1 MLIHK
6 EIIYSLYLTKKNFSG
21 FINVRKGH
29 FMELNNISATNF
41 RASVSPHVKTQL
53 YRQLPHTA
61 RQKTLKAL
69 EKQLENIK
77 YWGSKDSEI
86 VLAKDIRGVYR
97 LGLRYNVT
105 PEMHF
110 TCAIKGPAG
119 KSELTQFLA
128 LKEKHILNTEATI
141 KYLYSKYGKGIF
153 NLLK

>member
-1 MLIHK
+1 MLIYK

-77 YWGSKDSEI
+77 NWGTNDSEI
-86 VLAKDIRGVYR
+86 VVTKNPRGTFC
-97 LGLRYNVT
+97 LGLKYNVT
-105 PEMHF
+105 PAISF
-110 TCAIKGPAG
+110 TWAIKGLSG
-119 KSELTQFLA
+119 RTELSQFLA
-128 LKEKHILNTEATI
+128 LKKEHILNTEATI
-141 KYLYSKYGKGIF
+141 KYLHAKYGSGIF
-153 NLLK
+153 KLTK